1 MARFISDWHHHCEH
15 MSGGGSATDEEE
27 VSTFWRF
34 ERNLTE
40 SHAVLWSVI
49 IVASVFDILTTI
61 TGLSKGLAEGNAVAR
76 AFMETYGT
84 PGLGMLKFSAL
95 LVLLLAWAGLPDR
108 DAELVLTGFAIV
120 SLVTVVLNAMTLAP
134 L

>member
-1 MARFISDWHHHCEH
+1 

-27 VSTFWRF
+27 MSTFWRF

-61 TGLSKGLAEGNAVAR
+61 TGLSNGLEEGNAVAR
-76 AFMETYGT
+76 AFMATYGT
-84 PGLGMLKFSAL
+84 PGLGLLKFSAL
-95 LVLLLAWAGLPDR
+95 LLLLLAWAGLPDR
-108 DAELVLTGFAIV
+108 DAELVLTGFALV

>member
-1 MARFISDWHHHCEH
+1 
-15 MSGGGSATDEEE
+15 MSGGGSATEEDE
-27 VSTFWRF
+27 VSTFWRL

-61 TGLSKGLAEGNAVAR
+61 TGLSNGLQEGNAVAR
-76 AFMETYGT
+76 AFIETYGT

-95 LVLLLAWAGLPDR
+95 LLLLLTWAALPDR
-108 DAELVLTGFAIV
+108 DAELVLTGFALV

>member
-1 MARFISDWHHHCEH
+1 
-15 MSGGGSATDEEE
+15 MSGGGSTTDEEE
-27 VSTFWRF
+27 VSTFWHF

-84 PGLGMLKFSAL
+84 PGLGLLKFSAL
-95 LVLLLAWAGLPDR
+95 LLLLLAWAGLPDR
-108 DAELVLTGFAIV
+108 DAELVLTGFALV